1 MYGSLATSSTPS
13 QASRPPRLRWAVA
26 SVSFLT
32 AGLLLGG
39 CAALQPKTP
48 EETVAQRAEERWK
61 LMMADKFEQ
70 SYEYTAPSYRAL
82 KEYKAYRLG
91 YGPAS
96 AWMGA
101 KVVKVTCASEE
112 NCNAVLEVT
121 VKNLTPIRS
130 TANLATALD
139 ETWVREGGRWY
150 VLPAL

>member
-1 MYGSLATSSTPS
+1 MKSAGSSP
-13 QASRPPRLRWAVA
+13 ASRPTRR
-26 SVSFLT
+26 
-32 AGLLLGG
+32 AGLAALALGLGVALGG
-39 CAALQPKTP
+39 CAALTPKTP

-96 AWMGA
+96 AWLGA
-101 KVVKVTCASEE
+101 KVYKVTCPTEE
-112 NCNAVLEVT
+112 NCNVVLEVT
-121 VKNLTPIRS
+121 VKNLTPIR
-130 TANLATALD
+130 TPANLATALD

>member
-1 MYGSLATSSTPS
+1 MDRSITPS
-13 QASRPPRLRWAVA
+13 SDQAGPSKMVGCRLAITAFCMVA
-26 SVSFLT
+26 
-32 AGLLLGG
+32 AGAMSAG
-39 CAALQPKTP
+39 CAFFQPQTA
-48 EETVAQRAEERWK
+48 EQSVAQRAQERWD
-61 LMMADKFEQ
+61 LMMANKFEQ

-91 YGPAS
+91 YGPSS
-96 AWMGA
+96 AWTGA
-101 KVVKVTCASEE
+101 KVVKVTCSSEE
-112 NCNAVLEVT
+112 NCNAVLEVS